1 VGATRW
7 WQSIAI
13 LRDRGG
19 VREFQIAADL
29 CSRPDPRR
37 RELGTDILGELGR
50 QERTFLCESV
60 GLLIELLND
69 PDSTVL
75 YSAIVALGNRKDPI
89 AIPSLC
95 KLARAISTL
104 YK

>member
-89 AIPSLC
+89 SVPSLC